1 MCPIYHIEK
10 NEFVVLGGVGG
21 VGFMGGWVGV
31 VGGRVGRD
39 GVVKNS
45 RNFPGN
51 FFRFSGSS
59 QEISRKFPLVNNH
72 KI

>member
-1 MCPIYHIEK
+1 M
-10 NEFVVLGGVGG
+10 
-21 VGFMGGWVGV
+21 GFMGGWVWV
-31 VGGRVGRD
+31 VRGRGGRD

-59 QEISRKFPLVNNH
+59 QEISRKFPSVNNH

>member
-1 MCPIYHIEK
+1 
-10 NEFVVLGGVGG
+10 
-21 VGFMGGWVGV
+21 MGGWVGV

-59 QEISRKFPLVNNH
+59 QEISIVKKNMVE
-72 KI
+72 IG

>member
-1 MCPIYHIEK
+1 MSPIYHIEK

-21 VGFMGGWVGV
+21 VGFMGDWVGV

>member
-1 MCPIYHIEK
+1 
-10 NEFVVLGGVGG
+10 
-21 VGFMGGWVGV
+21 MGGWVGV

-59 QEISRKFPLVNNH
+59 QEISRNFPLNILQQFGILSNFAEYF
-72 KI
+72 

>member
-21 VGFMGGWVGV
+21 VGFMGDWVWV
-31 VGGRVGRD
+31 VRGRGGRD

-51 FFRFSGSS
+51 FLQIFREFSGNFP
-59 QEISRKFPLVNNH
+59 EISIGK
-72 KI
+72 

>member
-1 MCPIYHIEK
+1 
-10 NEFVVLGGVGG
+10 
-21 VGFMGGWVGV
+21 MGDWVGV